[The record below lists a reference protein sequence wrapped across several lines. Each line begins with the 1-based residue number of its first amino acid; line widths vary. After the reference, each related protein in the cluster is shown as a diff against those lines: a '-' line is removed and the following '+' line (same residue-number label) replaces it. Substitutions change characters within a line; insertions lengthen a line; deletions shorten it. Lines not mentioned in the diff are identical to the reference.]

1 MRDELRQTRKLLQA
15 SKMEKIALAEEAEK
29 DCNEKVSEVFKKV
42 IAKNTEL
49 SFVNVE
55 FSEHRIRNANSTLK
69 DGATLALN
77 DVDQRRNLLRL
88 ENLNIV
94 NSSSRQ
100 STKREQIYHY
110 VKQTNGLNKQRS
122 FFEIELENLLL
133 LDAQFYTQPRNDQLV
148 IKNIITSVSRVLFE
162 FWSYANSFELPKHCM
177 LYAQS
182 HFELQHNETIS
193 MSYSLTQPDSLYNM
207 ERGILLRRYIAT
219 LAVICQKES
228 KIAQALLHKKHG
240 EYLIIQLAIQAIIKI
255 SYSFEVY
262 EHVGILKA
270 TGALLYSLLNHLKS
284 LYDSQ
289 SGDLEEVL
297 FDLLKQLVFTCP
309 IPSVFYELSSCIVLC
324 TRKAQLMAKM
334 CINSSKDCFVSDR
347 VRSLYRFG
355 SKSCLIQVYSS
366 LLELCFCSHLP
377 VQPSQFKL
385 ILSICEHHVR
395 FVYQCFTEIPEF
407 ILKMLPHSSFT
418 DEEKK
423 QSDNLITK
431 IFGFRPDPT
440 IVNSNIVRIDGSTL
454 SPTTLSDCS
463 LAPVADQLVNDGG
476 CECYVKLCLSV
487 VTLVFQTMYHWMLQN
502 KKSGMFIM
510 SHKVKN
516 TSTINY
522 F

>member
-1 MRDELRQTRKLLQA
+1 MRDELRQARKLLQA

-55 FSEHRIRNANSTLK
+55 FSEHKIRTAKSIFKDGSTL
-69 DGATLALN
+69 TLS
-77 DVDQRRNLLRL
+77 DVDQGRNLLRL
-88 ENLNIV
+88 ENLHIV

-100 STKREQIYHY
+100 STKGEQIYQY
-110 VKQTNGLNKQRS
+110 AKQTNGLNKQRN

-133 LDAQFYTQPRNDQLV
+133 LNAQLKAQPKNDQSV
-148 IKNIITSVSRVLFE
+148 IKNIITSVCRMLFE

-182 HFELQHNETIS
+182 HFELQLNQTIS
-193 MSYSLTQPDSLYNM
+193 MRYSLTQHDTLYNM

-219 LAVICQKES
+219 LAVICQKEC

-240 EYLIIQLAIQAIIKI
+240 EHLIIQLVIQAIVKI

-262 EHVGILKA
+262 EHIGILKA
-270 TGALLYSLLNHLKS
+270 TGALLYSLLTHLKS
-284 LYDSQ
+284 LNDSE
-289 SGDLEEVL
+289 SGHQEEVL
-297 FDLLKQLVFTCP
+297 FNLLKQLVFTCP
-309 IPSVFYELSSCIVLC
+309 SPSVFHELSSCIVLC
-324 TRKAQLMAKM
+324 SRQTQLIAKM
-334 CINSSKDCFVSDR
+334 CVKSPKDCFVSDR

-355 SKSCLIQVYSS
+355 SKSCLIQVYSG

-385 ILSICEHHVR
+385 ILSICGNHVR

-407 ILKMLPHSSFT
+407 ILKMLPLSSFT

-423 QSDNLITK
+423 KSENLIAK
-431 IFGFRPDPT
+431 VFGFRPDVT
-440 IVNSNIVRIDGSTL
+440 IVNNNIVRIDGSTL
-454 SPTTLSDCS
+454 SSTSPSDCS
-463 LAPVADQLVNDGG
+463 LAPVAEQIANDGG

-502 KKSGMFIM
+502 KKSGMFTM
-510 SHKVKN
+510 SHQIN
-516 TSTINY
+516 ITSIINY